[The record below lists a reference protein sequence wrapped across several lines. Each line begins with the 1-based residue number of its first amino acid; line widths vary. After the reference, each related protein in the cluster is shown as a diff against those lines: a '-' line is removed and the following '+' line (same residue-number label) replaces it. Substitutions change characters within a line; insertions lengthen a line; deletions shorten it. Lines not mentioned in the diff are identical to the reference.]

1 MKKRPALAALFA
13 ECSLFGS
20 PLGSLTSAGFST
32 LPLLA
37 ARHSTQFDR
46 LPHVNPASPVAR
58 FLRDSF
64 IHHFSRNP
72 IRRLLKK
79 RDRSPADGEL
89 KFAAAS

>member
-1 MKKRPALAALFA
+1 MKKRPALGSLFA
-13 ECSLFGS
+13 ECSLFGAPFCS
-20 PLGSLTSAGFST
+20 SISAGFST

-37 ARHSTQFDR
+37 ARQTTQFDR

-58 FLRDSF
+58 FLRGSF